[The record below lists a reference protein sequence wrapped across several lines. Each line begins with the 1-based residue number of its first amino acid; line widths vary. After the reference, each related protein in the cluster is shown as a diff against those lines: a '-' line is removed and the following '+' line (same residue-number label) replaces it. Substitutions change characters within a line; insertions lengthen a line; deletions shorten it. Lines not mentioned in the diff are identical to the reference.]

1 MNNDNVNDHEPIQ
14 DRQARRRLA
23 AAVRWL
29 VLAALLVA
37 GGWYMIGMPGSS
49 WRGPVPPLSVAERQ
63 SADNLRRHVEAL
75 AGRIGE
81 RNVWQPEAL
90 AEAAGYIRG
99 SLAGQGYEVEAQP
112 FTSQGVAV
120 ENLEVVLPGSRLP
133 EEIVIAGA
141 HYDSVVGS
149 PAANDNGS
157 GVAALLEITRL
168 LAGADLPRTV
178 RLVAFVN
185 EEPPFFYGT
194 EMGSRIYAER
204 ARQRGEQVRAMLS
217 LETIGYYTEA
227 PASQRYP
234 FPFRYFYPDT
244 GNFVGFVGNLGSR
257 RLVRDAVAAF
267 REAAEFPSEGVAA
280 PGWMTGVHWSDHWS
294 FWQAGYPAIMV
305 TDTALFRYPHYHAR
319 SDTPDKLD
327 YAGLARVTHGLAAV
341 IRSLAGAGS

>member
-1 MNNDNVNDHEPIQ
+1 MNNDNVNGNEPIQ
-14 DRQARRRLA
+14 HRRVWRRVA
-23 AAVRWL
+23 VAVRWL
-29 VLAALLVA
+29 VLVAMLVA
-37 GGWYMIGMPGSS
+37 GGWYMIGMPGAS
-49 WRGPVPPLSVAERQ
+49 WRGPVLPLSAAERQ
-63 SADNLRRHVEAL
+63 SADNLRRHVVAL

-81 RNVWQPEAL
+81 RNVWRPAAL
-90 AEAAGYIRG
+90 AEAAGYIRD
-99 SLAGQGYEVEAQP
+99 SLAGQGYTVLAQP
-112 FTSQGVAV
+112 YTSQGVAV
-120 ENLEVVLPGSRLP
+120 ENLEIVLPGSRVP
-133 EEIVIAGA
+133 GEIVIAGA

-157 GVAALLEITRL
+157 GVAALLEIARL
-168 LAGADLPRTV
+168 LAGSALPRTV

-194 EMGSRIYAER
+194 EMGSRVYAER
-204 ARQRGEQVRAMLS
+204 ARQRGEQIRAMLS
-217 LETIGYYTEA
+217 LETMGYYTDA

-257 RLVRDAVAAF
+257 RLVRRAVAAF
-267 REAAEFPSEGVAA
+267 RDAAAFPSEGVAA

-305 TDTALFRYPHYHAR
+305 TDTALFRYPHYHSR
-319 SDTPDKLD
+319 NDTPDKLD

>member
-1 MNNDNVNDHEPIQ
+1 MNNDNVNGNEPVQ
-14 DRQARRRLA
+14 GRRVLRRVAAAVSWVVLA
-23 AAVRWL
+23 AAF
-29 VLAALLVA
+29 AA

-49 WRGPVPPLSVAERQ
+49 WRGPIPPLSAAERQ
-63 SADNLRRHVEAL
+63 SADNLRRHVETL

-81 RNVWQPEAL
+81 RNVWRPSAL
-90 AEAAGYIRG
+90 AAAADHIRN
-99 SLAGQGYEVEAQP
+99 SLAGQGHAVQTQP
-112 FTSQGVAV
+112 FTSQGVVV

-157 GVAALLEITRL
+157 GVAALLELARL

-217 LETIGYYTEA
+217 LETIGYYTDA

-257 RLVRDAVAAF
+257 RLVSQAVAAF
-267 REAAEFPSEGVAA
+267 RDAAAFPSEGVAA

-305 TDTALFRYPHYHAR
+305 TDTALFRYPHYHSR